1 MSVDGR
7 QGQRACMTKVT
18 GPHTVRRQGFPVRLP
33 EQATGEAP
41 ILASDL
47 AVRTPDLLVIGGGAG
62 GLSAAAVAAEAGL
75 GVVLIDERAR
85 PGGQFFKQPGE
96 AHRFAATIAA
106 DRQVAEGRARIDRAH
121 RAGVEIV
128 SGAEAWG
135 AFAPLDDRRHD
146 ARAVAA
152 VPATPADRRD
162 GRLRARRAGPGMD
175 AARRHD
181 HGRGAD
187 AAARPTACCPA
198 GASLVCGNGPLN
210 LQVALELARAGAEVV
225 AVAELAER
233 PGLAQAG
240 TLLRLMSSAFDL
252 AWQGTTM
259 LAELRAARHPVAPW
273 ARPDARRPSGGAL
286 ARLRSASAASRSTRC

>member
-1 MSVDGR
+1 MGVCNDCLVSVDGR

-75 GVVLIDERAR
+75 SVVLIDERAR

-106 DRQVAEGRARIDRAH
+106 DRQVAEGRARIDRAR

-135 AFAPLDDRRHD
+135 AFAPHDDRRHD
-146 ARAVAA
+146 ASAVAV

-181 HGRGAD
+181 HGRGPD
-187 AAARPTACCPA
+187 ACSRPTACCPA
-198 GASLVCGNGPLN
+198 VASWS
-210 LQVALELARAGAEVV
+210 AATARSTCRSRWSWRAPAP
-225 AVAELAER
+225 R
-233 PGLAQAG
+233 
-240 TLLRLMSSAFDL
+240 SSRSRNWRSDL
-252 AWQGTTM
+252 A
-259 LAELRAARHPVAPW
+259 LPRPARCCA
-273 ARPDARRPSGGAL
+273 
-286 ARLRSASAASRSTRC
+286 